1 MEDHPEPGPLN
12 ARLPTE
18 TFHNQSACNR
28 EKFVSEPVI
37 DLLAS
42 EFAAL
47 GDLCDALESADWDV
61 PTDLPGWTVRDNVT
75 HVIGTERMLLGH
87 DAPELPE
94 GDYPHLTSQLGE
106 FNEAWVE
113 SYRSS
118 SGDDVLAAYR
128 EVVAE
133 RLDALR
139 AMSTDDFDKLGFSP
153 VGEAPYRL
161 FMRIRAFDIWM
172 HEQDIRRAVGRP
184 GNLDGANAVD
194 VVDWLV
200 RSAPMVVGKR
210 ASAPDGT
217 TVVFELTGGAPRTF
231 AVGVEGRAAVLD
243 DIPDNP
249 TVTLGMPSDVYCR
262 LAGGR
267 MSADGSDGLVSIEG
281 DRELGRRILESLN
294 VSP

>member
-1 MEDHPEPGPLN
+1 M
-12 ARLPTE
+12 
-18 TFHNQSACNR
+18 
-28 EKFVSEPVI
+28 SEPVV

-42 EFAAL
+42 EFASL
-47 GDLCDALESADWDV
+47 DALCEELESSDWDT
-61 PTDLPGWTVRDNVT
+61 PTDLPGWSVRDNVA

-87 DAPELPE
+87 DAPELPD
-94 GDYPHLTSQLGE
+94 GDYPHVASPLGE

-113 SYRSS
+113 FYRSK
-118 SGDDVLAAYR
+118 SGPDVLEAYR

-139 AMSTDDFDKLGFSP
+139 AMTTEDFDEVGFSP
-153 VGEAPYRL
+153 IGEAPYRL

-172 HEQDIRRAVGRP
+172 HEQDIRRSVDRP
-184 GNLDGANAVD
+184 GNLDTANAVD

-243 DIPDNP
+243 DIPDDR
-249 TVTLGMPSDVYCR
+249 TVTLRMDSEVYCR

-267 MSADGSDGLVSIEG
+267 LAADAVDGLVDGLVDVDG
-281 DRELGRRILESLN
+281 DTELATRIVASLN